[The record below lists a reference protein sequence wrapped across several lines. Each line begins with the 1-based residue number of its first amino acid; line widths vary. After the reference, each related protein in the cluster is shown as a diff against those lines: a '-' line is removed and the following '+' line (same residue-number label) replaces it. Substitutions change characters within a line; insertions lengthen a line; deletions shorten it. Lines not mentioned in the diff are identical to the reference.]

1 MLAWMIYDGRCGRF
15 NLPLIAIERIL
26 FSIRYPKLQK
36 AAHHKAR
43 FERRGITN
51 AILPDIYSY

>member
-1 MLAWMIYDGRCGRF
+1 MIYDGRCGRF

-43 FERRGITN
+43 FGRRGITN
-51 AILPDIYSY
+51 AILPEIYSY